1 MAEQEIITKVSFDTE
16 PLDKAQEKAD
26 KLKQT
31 LQEVKELI
39 RDIGKTVD

>member
-1 MAEQEIITKVSFDTE
+1 MNKEIVTKISFDTE
-16 PLDKAQEKAD
+16 PLDRAQEKAD
-26 KLKQT
+26 KLKKT